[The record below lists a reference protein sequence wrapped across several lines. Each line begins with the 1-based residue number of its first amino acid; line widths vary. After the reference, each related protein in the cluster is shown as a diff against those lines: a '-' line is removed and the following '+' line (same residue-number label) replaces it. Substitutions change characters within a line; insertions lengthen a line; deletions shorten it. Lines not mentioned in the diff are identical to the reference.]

1 MLGSRS
7 TQMLLGATLLLLML
21 PARSIAQSLPENRL
35 SENSGSGNNL
45 PANTQQQALRLTARL
60 QGYMPNQD
68 LPPLHPILPE
78 VNETRLVLRL
88 SERRVYV
95 YDGDAEEASFPVAVG
110 KEGWETP
117 TGTFEVMNM
126 IRDPGWTSPFTGEQ
140 IPPGVDNPLGER
152 WIGFWTDGTNFI
164 GFHGT
169 PTRESVGRA
178 ASHGCVRMYN
188 EDILKLF
195 EMVSVGTPVVV
206 EN

>member
-1 MLGSRS
+1 MGSRS
-7 TQMLLGATLLLLML
+7 TKVLLGATLLLLML
-21 PARSIAQSLPENRL
+21 PARSIAQSI
-35 SENSGSGNNL
+35 SENSLAENNL
-45 PANTQQQALRLTARL
+45 SETGLAENNQQALRLAPRL
-60 QGYMPNQD
+60 QGYLPDQE
-68 LPPLHPILPE
+68 LPPLYPTLPE

-95 YDGDAEEASFPVAVG
+95 YNGETTEASFPVAVG

-117 TGTFEVMNM
+117 TGNFEVMNM

-140 IPPGVDNPLGER
+140 IPPGSDNPLGER
-152 WIGFWTDGTNFI
+152 WIGFWTDGTNYI

-169 PTRESVGRA
+169 PTRDSVGRA

-188 EDILKLF
+188 EDIRQLF